1 MELHFLFPGSLLYVP
16 GMMDAPTS
24 SCSLLVDEKRK
35 VLVDPGGFPS
45 LGVLE
50 ERLSAVGLSPFDIT
64 DILLT
69 HFHLDHAFNSMFFS
83 NATVH
88 VHESYTSRNY
98 ASFGPIVGQMYQ
110 MVMKSWTR
118 VEAFDPDETILDCIQ
133 VLKSPYHSRDHVSF
147 FLSTDNHGKIFI
159 CGDVCTREIHYHE
172 MRKGMRRD
180 EAAQFVLKY
189 FELADTVIF
198 SHDLPLFKR

>member
-1 MELHFLFPGSLLYVP
+1 
-16 GMMDAPTS
+16 
-24 SCSLLVDEKRK
+24 
-35 VLVDPGGFPS
+35 
-45 LGVLE
+45 
-50 ERLSAVGLSPFDIT
+50 
-64 DILLT
+64 
-69 HFHLDHAFNSMFFS
+69 
-83 NATVH
+83 
-88 VHESYTSRNY
+88 
-98 ASFGPIVGQMYQ
+98 MYQ
-110 MVMKSWTR
+110 MVMKSWKR

-147 FLSTDNHGKIFI
+147 FLNTDNHGKVFI